1 MSDKIATLTMPHN
14 KDMMLRVPSRQKITY
29 SVDEDGI
36 MEITNTIDQYGD
48 CMYGTVKM
56 IISKEA
62 FIEAYN
68 TYIKDI
74 KS

>member
-48 CMYGTVKM
+48 CMYGTAKM

-74 KS
+74 ES